1 LAIGSESIIWLL
13 SEATTNMSI
22 DTDMRRKM
30 AEIGARYIARTL
42 TELGDLER
50 MVRQLPT
57 GGNATLKD
65 IEVLAHRIRGSG
77 AVFGFA
83 KLSDAAGVIEMLAV
97 ESAADAARD
106 ELRDA
111 QLAEQ
116 FAALLQRLIS
126 ETHAAAAVT
135 PTLKN

>member
-1 LAIGSESIIWLL
+1 
-13 SEATTNMSI
+13 MSI